1 VKILNFSEDNI
12 KMSED
17 LHIRSFSIELVSELF
32 TDDERIDEQSVRE
45 YLEAIFDKAGLTI
58 RAINIHEK
66 R

>member
-1 VKILNFSEDNI
+1 MTDEEI
-12 KMSED
+12 K
-17 LHIRSFSIELVSELF
+17 IRSFSIELVSELF

-45 YLEAIFDKAGLTI
+45 YLEAIFDKAGIRI

>member
-1 VKILNFSEDNI
+1 
-12 KMSED
+12 MSED
-17 LHIRSFSIELVSELF
+17 IQIRSFSIELVSELF